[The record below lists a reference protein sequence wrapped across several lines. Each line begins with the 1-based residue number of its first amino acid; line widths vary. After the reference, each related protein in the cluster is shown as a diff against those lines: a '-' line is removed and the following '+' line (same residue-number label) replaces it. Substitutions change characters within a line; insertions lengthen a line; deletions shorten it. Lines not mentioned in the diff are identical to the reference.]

1 MKKNIFLI
9 FLIIFSALYIF
20 TKQKIPLVV
29 SSQKNVFNKIFNEIE
44 KTFPDNVEILVYDI
58 YLFNGSDDDKKRINE
73 NFYNIA
79 TANQSKY
86 KYKVKFEKD
95 IIIENSEID
104 VEAIKNQ
111 SELDLLAF
119 GKFLNLDIVLLSSV
133 TIIENVTKNIWNTEE
148 KKVFV
153 KKIALFQGD
162 FISTENNISIF
173 KFSYYFLLE

>member
-1 MKKNIFLI
+1 MKKYF
-9 FLIIFSALYIF
+9 FLIIVILFSISYIF
-20 TKQKIPLVV
+20 TKQKIPIFV
-29 SSQKNVFNKIFNEIE
+29 SSQKNIFNKILSEIE

-58 YLFNGSDDDKKRINE
+58 YMFNGTDDDKKRINE

-79 TANQSKY
+79 TENQSKY

-95 IIIENSEID
+95 IIKENNEID
-104 VEAIKNQ
+104 LEAIKNQ
-111 SELDLLAF
+111 SELDLITF
-119 GKFLNLDIVLLSSV
+119 GQFLNLDIVLLSSI
-133 TIIENVTKNIWNTEE
+133 TILEHVTKNIWNIEE

-162 FISTENNISIF
+162 FISTENNISIL